1 MNIYD
6 LAREAG
12 VSIATASKAINGRGD
27 VSERTRAKVL
37 EVAKRLHY
45 HPSHLA
51 RGLAQRRTENIGVV
65 VMRPRSAPFLA
76 DPFYSRLVEG
86 MERELTAR
94 NYNLLLSI
102 VPGEGAESAER
113 LPKLVREKNA
123 DGLVL
128 LGEMPQDMV
137 KEIIASRIPTVI
149 VGFQIPKLSAHYVL
163 TDNRGGE
170 HSLVGHLAAL
180 GHQNIAFVR
189 SGTHDYSFA
198 ERQAGFE
205 DACTVHKVI
214 GTVWNVPV
222 GGRPLIEDEILRR
235 LQATERPSAVLAADD
250 HHALAVL
257 RVAHALGLRVPE
269 DLSVAGFDDNYG
281 SELAGPGLTT
291 LRVDWE
297 GMGLRAA
304 QGVFRMMESSP
315 ELSGF
320 EEVPVELVVRGT
332 TGPPFFRGRGGM
344 AYTPDLGSG
353 AQKA

>member
-65 VMRPRSAPFLA
+65 VSQRRSAPFSDA
-76 DPFYSRLVEG
+76 PSYSRVVEG

-94 NYNLLLSI
+94 NYNLLLSMI
-102 VPGEGAESAER
+102 PNERAESAER

-128 LGEMPQDMV
+128 LGGMPQDLV
-137 KEIIASRIPTVI
+137 REIIASRIPTVV
-149 VGFQIPKLSAHYVL
+149 VGFQVPNLSAHYVL
-163 TDNRGGE
+163 ADNRGGE

-180 GHQNIAFVR
+180 GHRHIAFVR
-189 SGTHDYSFA
+189 SGTDDYSFA
-198 ERQAGFE
+198 ERQTGFE
-205 DACTVHKVI
+205 DACTVHKVG
-214 GTVWNVPV
+214 GTVWAVPV
-222 GGRPLIEDEILRR
+222 GGRTLIEDEILRG
-235 LQATERPSAVLAADD
+235 LQAVDRPSAVLAADD

-269 DLSVAGFDDNYG
+269 DLSVAGFDDLYG

-297 GMGLRAA
+297 GMGLRAV
-304 QGVFRMMESSP
+304 QGIFRMMELSP

-320 EEVPVELVVRGT
+320 EEVPVELVVRGS
-332 TGPPFFRGRGGM
+332 TGPAGR
-344 AYTPDLGSG
+344 
-353 AQKA
+353 